1 MKIAL
6 FFGSFNP
13 VHIGHVAL
21 ANYVAEYGNVDKVMM
36 IVSPLNPL
44 KAGNT
49 LLPNEVRLN
58 MLRKA
63 VKGTARLRFQMLSLD
78 FQFRRTHTTLWNI

>member
-58 MLRKA
+58 LLRKA
-63 VKGTARLRFQMLSLD
+63 VEGYSKIEVSDVEFGLPIPSY
-78 FQFRRTHTTLWNI
+78 

>member
-63 VKGTARLRFQMLSLD
+63 VEGYSKIEVSDVEFGLPIDRKSVV
-78 FQFRRTHTTLWNI
+78 